1 MQLEATAELRDPEM
15 NPAKKALLEVRP
27 SLVPGADGKY
37 KFFHGL
43 DSWMITSIYC
53 IDAVRIT

>member
-27 SLVPGADGKY
+27 SLVPTPKCRR
-37 KFFHGL
+37 K
-43 DSWMITSIYC
+43 I
-53 IDAVRIT
+53 

>member
-37 KFFHGL
+37 KFF
-43 DSWMITSIYC
+43 SWIGFMDDYVYILY
-53 IDAVRIT
+53 

>member
-43 DSWMITSIYC
+43 DSWMIH
-53 IDAVRIT
+53 